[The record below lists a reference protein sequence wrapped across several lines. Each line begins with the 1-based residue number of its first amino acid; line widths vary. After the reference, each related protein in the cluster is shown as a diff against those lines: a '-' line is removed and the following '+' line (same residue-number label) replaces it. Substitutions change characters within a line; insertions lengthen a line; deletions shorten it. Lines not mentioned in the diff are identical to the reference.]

1 MFYGLGLKDSSFL
14 LYLILQM
21 SVQDIHSL
29 RVEKMEKWDMGIII
43 QLQTKVVL
51 QELLF
56 SFSDVRILPP
66 NEESLKDWSDH
77 GPADHGALKATPS
90 ISQPDTNRQ

>member
-29 RVEKMEKWDMGIII
+29 RVEKMEKWDLGIII
-43 QLQTKVVL
+43 YLQTKVVL
-51 QELLF
+51 
-56 SFSDVRILPP
+56 
-66 NEESLKDWSDH
+66 
-77 GPADHGALKATPS
+77 
-90 ISQPDTNRQ
+90 